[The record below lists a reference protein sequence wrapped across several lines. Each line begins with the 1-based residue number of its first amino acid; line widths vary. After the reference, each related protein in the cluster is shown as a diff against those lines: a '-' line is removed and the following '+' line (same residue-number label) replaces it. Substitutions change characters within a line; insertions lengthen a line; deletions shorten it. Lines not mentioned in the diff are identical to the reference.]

1 MFRKEVRNLQG
12 FFELLRTVAERF
24 LTEPEFV
31 RVREATT
38 DDSWRTHAVR
48 SNLERKPVHATDAR

>member
-38 DDSWRTHAVR
+38 DDSWRTHEVR
-48 SNLERKPVHATDAR
+48 SDLERKPVHATDAR